1 MKPVVAVI
9 AQGTMGSGV
18 AGRLHENG
26 VDVITSLTG
35 RSDASRKR
43 AEKAGMR
50 AVSDEEIARA
60 DIVLSIT
67 PPGQAI
73 ALAERVMRV
82 VDGSHHPL
90 YVDCNAINTKTV
102 VAVAGIVEKAGC
114 PFLDAGII
122 GGPPSP
128 GRDGPTFYVSGKNAE
143 RFTSLAQY
151 GLTVKILSDRVGEAS
166 ALKMS
171 YGALTKGLTALGA
184 GIMLAATRSGSDVAL
199 LAELQKSQPALL
211 SWLTKQMP
219 GMYAKAYRW
228 VDEMDEVAAFMQ
240 PDKAANAMFD
250 GAARF
255 YEQIA
260 ADFDGDKR
268 EVAALENF
276 ISRAAKSS
284 S

>member
-1 MKPVVAVI
+1 MGSVVAVI

-26 VDVITSLTG
+26 VDVITSLSG

-50 AVSDEEIARA
+50 AVSDAEIASA
-60 DIVLSIT
+60 DIVLSIM

-73 ALAERVMRV
+73 ALAERVMRA
-82 VDGSHHPL
+82 VDASHHPL

-102 VAVAGIVEKAGC
+102 ATVASIVEKAGC

-184 GIMLAATRSGSDVAL
+184 GIMLAATRSSSDVAL

-228 VDEMDEVAAFMQ
+228 VDEMNEVAAFMQ

-260 ADFDGDKR
+260 ADFDSDKR
-268 EVAALENF
+268 EIAALESF
-276 ISRAAKSS
+276 VTRAAKSP
-284 S
+284 